1 LETGALPVELRPYLR
16 APHDIGVQRR
26 FLGGLFILLTGT
38 FAAIGLLAARE
49 GGRAWVVAAAA
60 GALAVWMGEL
70 AYRMLR

>member
-1 LETGALPVELRPYLR
+1 
-16 APHDIGVQRR
+16 VQRR
-26 FLGGLFILLTGT
+26 FLGGLFVLLTGT
-38 FAAIGLLAARE
+38 FAVIGLLAARE